1 MHTKIICIY
10 CICDD
15 FLSAFGLIDDKQ
27 CRMTSAEILTVAIVS
42 ALFFNGNFARTRL
55 ILKYDRYFPN
65 MLSESRLNRR
75 LHEIDISIWQSIF
88 HAISE
93 VFRKNND
100 SLEYLVDSMPV
111 EVCMN
116 IRSYRCR
123 LLTGKQFIGFCKA
136 KKKFY
141 YGFKIHM
148 ITTGNGKPVEFIITP
163 ASIADITA
171 FRLMEIDLPQGSSI
185 YGDKAYTQYSFEDD
199 LQEFEKIKLIADRKT
214 NATRQHSGC
223 VQYLQSILRKR
234 IETTFSQLTNM
245 FPRKIHAVTKEGF
258 LLKLIIFIISF
269 SIEQVCR

>member
-1 MHTKIICIY
+1 MHTKIILIY

-15 FLSAFGLIDDKQ
+15 FLSAFGLNDDKQ

-55 ILKYDRYFPN
+55 ILKYDGYIPN

-75 LHEIDISIWQSIF
+75 LHKIDISIWQSIF

-93 VFRKNND
+93 VFHKNNQ

-116 IRSYRCR
+116 VRSYRCR

-148 ITTGNGKPVEFIITP
+148 ITTYDGKPVEFIITP
-163 ASIADITA
+163 ASTADITA
-171 FRLMEIDLPQGSSI
+171 FKLMEIDLPLNASI

-199 LQEFEKIKLIADRKT
+199 LQEFEKIRLIADRKT

-223 VQYLQSILRKR
+223 IQYLQSVLRKR
-234 IETTFSQLTNM
+234 IETTFSQLTSM
-245 FPRKIHAVTKEGF
+245 LPRKIHAVTKNGF
-258 LLKLIIFIISF
+258 LLKLVIFIVSY
-269 SIEQVCR
+269 SIEQAL

>member
-10 CICDD
+10 CICHD
-15 FLSAFGLIDDKQ
+15 FLSAFGLRDDKQ

-55 ILKYDRYFPN
+55 ILKHDRYIPN

-75 LHEIDISIWQSIF
+75 LHEMDISIWQSIF
-88 HAISE
+88 HAICE
-93 VFRKNND
+93 VFQKSNK

-116 IRSYRCR
+116 IRSYRCK
-123 LLTGKQFIGFCKA
+123 LLSGKQFIGFCKA

-148 ITTGNGKPVEFIITP
+148 ITTDDGKPVEFIITP

-171 FRLMEIDLPQGSSI
+171 FRLMEIDLPQGALI

-234 IETTFSQLTNM
+234 IETTFSQLTLM
-245 FPRKIHAVTKEGF
+245 LPRKIHAVTKEGF
-258 LLKLIIFIISF
+258 LLKLVIFIVSF
-269 SIEQVCR
+269 SIEQAL

>member
-1 MHTKIICIY
+1 MHIKIICIY
-10 CICDD
+10 CLCDD
-15 FLSAFGLIDDKQ
+15 FLSSFGLRNDKQ

-42 ALFFNGNFARTRL
+42 ALFFNGNLARTRL
-55 ILKYDRYFPN
+55 ILKHDGYIPN
-65 MLSESRLNRR
+65 MLSEGRFNRR

-88 HAISE
+88 HAIRE
-93 VFRKNND
+93 VFCKNSN

-116 IRSYRCR
+116 VRSYRCR

-148 ITTGNGKPVEFIITP
+148 ITTNDGKPIEFIITP
-163 ASIADITA
+163 ASVAHITA
-171 FRLMEIDLPQGSSI
+171 FKLMEIDLPHGALI

-223 VQYLQSILRKR
+223 VQYLQSVLRKR
-234 IETTFSQLTNM
+234 IETTFSQLTSM
-245 FPRKIHAVTKEGF
+245 LPRKIHAVTRKGF

-269 SIEQVCR
+269 SIEQVL

>member
-1 MHTKIICIY
+1 MHSKIICIY

-15 FLSAFGLIDDKQ
+15 FLSAFGLKDDKQ
-27 CRMTSAEILTVAIVS
+27 CRMTSAEVLTVAIIS
-42 ALFFNGNFARTRL
+42 AIFFNGNLARARFV
-55 ILKYDRYFPN
+55 LKCDRYIPN
-65 MLSESRLNRR
+65 MLSKSRLNRR

-88 HAISE
+88 HALSE
-93 VFRKNND
+93 IFCKNNK

-116 IRSYRCR
+116 VRSYRCR

-148 ITTGNGKPVEFIITP
+148 ITTADGKPVEFIITP

-171 FRLMEIDLPQGSSI
+171 FRLMEIDLPQGAFI
-185 YGDKAYTQYSFEDD
+185 YGDKAYTQYSFEDS
-199 LQEFEKIKLIADRKT
+199 LQEFEEIKLIADRKT
-214 NATRQHSGC
+214 NATRQHSCC

-234 IETTFSQLTNM
+234 IETTFSQLTSM
-245 FPRKIHAVTKEGF
+245 FPRKIHAVTKQGF
-258 LLKLIIFIISF
+258 LLKLVIFIVSF
-269 SIEQVCR
+269 SIEQVL

>member
-1 MHTKIICIY
+1 MHIKIICIY

-15 FLSAFGLIDDKQ
+15 FLSAFGLRDDKQ

-42 ALFFNGNFARTRL
+42 ALFFNGNLARTRL
-55 ILKYDRYFPN
+55 ILKHDGYIPN
-65 MLSESRLNRR
+65 MLSEGRLNRR
-75 LHEIDISIWQSIF
+75 LHEIDISVWQSIF
-88 HAISE
+88 HAISK
-93 VFRKNND
+93 VFCKNNE
-100 SLEYLVDSMPV
+100 SLEYLIDSMPV
-111 EVCMN
+111 EVCLN
-116 IRSYRCR
+116 VRSYRCR

-163 ASIADITA
+163 ASVADITA
-171 FRLMEIDLPQGSSI
+171 FRLMEIDLPQGASI
-185 YGDKAYTQYSFEDD
+185 YGDKAYTHYSLEDD

-223 VQYLQSILRKR
+223 VRYLQSVLRKR
-234 IETTFSQLTNM
+234 IETTFSQITSM

-258 LLKLIIFIISF
+258 LLKLVIFIISF
-269 SIEQVCR
+269 SIEQAL

>member
-1 MHTKIICIY
+1 MHTKIILIY

-15 FLSAFGLIDDKQ
+15 FLSVFGLNDDQQ

-55 ILKYDRYFPN
+55 ILKHDGYIPN

-75 LHEIDISIWQSIF
+75 LHEIDISVWQFIF
-88 HAISE
+88 YAISE
-93 VFRKNND
+93 MFHKNNQ

-116 IRSYRCR
+116 VRSYRCK

-148 ITTGNGKPVEFIITP
+148 ITTDDGKPVEFIITP
-163 ASIADITA
+163 ASTADITA
-171 FRLMEIDLPQGSSI
+171 FKLMDINLPPNASI
-185 YGDKAYTQYSFEDD
+185 YGDKAYTQYSLEDY
-199 LQEFEKIKLIADRKT
+199 LQEFEEIKLIADRKI

-223 VQYLQSILRKR
+223 VQYLQSVLRKR
-234 IETTFSQLTNM
+234 IETTFSQLTSM
-245 FPRKIHAVTKEGF
+245 LPRKIHAVTKNGF
-258 LLKLIIFIISF
+258 LLKLIIFIVSF
-269 SIEQVCR
+269 SIEQSYR

>member
-15 FLSAFGLIDDKQ
+15 FLSAFGLRDDKQ
-27 CRMTSAEILTVAIVS
+27 CRMTSVEILTVAIVS

-55 ILKYDRYFPN
+55 ILKCDGYIPN

-75 LHEIDISIWQSIF
+75 LHEIDISTWQSIF

-116 IRSYRCR
+116 VRSYRCR

-148 ITTGNGKPVEFIITP
+148 ITTNDGKPVEFIIMP

-171 FRLMEIDLPQGSSI
+171 FRLMEIDLPQGASI

-223 VQYLQSILRKR
+223 VRYLQSILRKR
-234 IETTFSQLTNM
+234 IETTFSQLTSM

-258 LLKLIIFIISF
+258 LLKLVIFIISF
-269 SIEQVCR
+269 SIEKGL

>member
-1 MHTKIICIY
+1 MHIKIICIY

-15 FLSAFGLIDDKQ
+15 FLSAFGLRDDKQ

-42 ALFFNGNFARTRL
+42 ALFFNGNLARTRL
-55 ILKYDRYFPN
+55 ILKHDRYIPN

-75 LHEIDISIWQSIF
+75 LHEMDVSIWQSIF
-88 HAISE
+88 HAISK
-93 VFRKNND
+93 VFSQNNE
-100 SLEYLVDSMPV
+100 SLQYLVDSMPV
-111 EVCMN
+111 EVCLN
-116 IRSYRCR
+116 VRSYRCR

-148 ITTGNGKPVEFIITP
+148 ITTVNGKPVEFIITP
-163 ASIADITA
+163 ASVADITA
-171 FRLMEIDLPQGSSI
+171 FRLMEIDLPQGASI

-199 LQEFEKIKLIADRKT
+199 LKEFEKIGLIADRKT

-223 VQYLQSILRKR
+223 IQYLQSVLRKR
-234 IETTFSQLTNM
+234 IETTFSQITSM

-258 LLKLIIFIISF
+258 LLKLVIFIISF
-269 SIEQVCR
+269 SIEQAL

>member
-1 MHTKIICIY
+1 MHSKIIFIY

-15 FLSAFGLIDDKQ
+15 FLSAFGLKDDKQ

-42 ALFFNGNFARTRL
+42 ALFFNGNFSRTRL
-55 ILKYDRYFPN
+55 ILKHDGYIPN

-75 LHEIDISIWQSIF
+75 LHEIDISVFQFIF
-88 HAISE
+88 NTIGKI
-93 VFRKNND
+93 FCKNNEK
-100 SLEYLVDSMPV
+100 LEYLVDSMPV

-116 IRSYRCR
+116 IRSYRCK

-148 ITTGNGKPVEFIITP
+148 ITTNDGKPVEFIITP
-163 ASIADITA
+163 ASVADITA
-171 FRLMEIDLPQGSSI
+171 FKLMEIDLPQGALI

-199 LQEFEKIKLIADRKT
+199 LQEFEKIMLIADRKV

-223 VQYLQSILRKR
+223 IQYLQSMLRKR
-234 IETTFSQLTNM
+234 IETTFSLLTSM

-258 LLKLIIFIISF
+258 LLKIFIFIISF
-269 SIEQVCR
+269 SIDQMV

>member
-245 FPRKIHAVTKEGF
+245 FPRKIHAVTKDGF

>member
-1 MHTKIICIY
+1 MHIKIICIY
-10 CICDD
+10 CLCDD
-15 FLSAFGLIDDKQ
+15 FLSALGLKNDKQ
-27 CRMTSAEILTVAIVS
+27 CQMSSAEILTVAIVA

-55 ILKYDRYFPN
+55 ILKHDGYIPN
-65 MLSESRLNRR
+65 MLSEGRLNRR

-93 VFRKNND
+93 IFCNNSE

-116 IRSYRCR
+116 VRSYRCR

-148 ITTGNGKPVEFIITP
+148 ITTKDGKPVEFIITP
-163 ASIADITA
+163 ASTADISA
-171 FRLMEIDLPQGSSI
+171 FKLMEIDLPIGASI
-185 YGDKAYTQYSFEDD
+185 YGDKAYTHYSLEDE

-223 VQYLQSILRKR
+223 VQYLQSVLRKR
-234 IETTFSQLTNM
+234 IETTFSQLTSM
-245 FPRKIHAVTKEGF
+245 FPRKIHVTRKGF
-258 LLKLIIFIISF
+258 LLKLIIFIVSF
-269 SIEQVCR
+269 SIEQVL